1 MAPAATPFSW
11 FLADCFAEVEK
22 EDKRVVEVRV
32 CKKDFLQLQR
42 DLFITCVR
50 IKPYYQAD
58 LWLAKLL
65 VGRDLKVG
73 EVTLAY
79 EKMLRPRG
87 RKIARTFVY
96 KKRAA

>member
-32 CKKDFLQLQR
+32 CKRDFLQLQR

-65 VGRDLKVG
+65 VGRDLKLG

-79 EKMLRPRG
+79 EKMLKPKG
-87 RKIARTFVY
+87 
-96 KKRAA
+96 KRIQRSFHFKEKAA